1 MPDATKPP
9 KPPSTY
15 RNFVARFPELGE
27 AWENARAAEKAGPL
41 DHKTRRLMKLAVAIG
56 AMREGAVH
64 SATRKAKAAGATED
78 ELYQTVALAASTL
91 GFPSTVAV
99 YSWVTDT
106 LTED

>member
-1 MPDATKPP
+1 MPDPTKPP

-15 RNFVARFPELGE
+15 RHFVERFPKLGE
-27 AWENARAAEKAGPL
+27 AWENVREAEETGPL
-41 DHKTRRLMKLAVAIG
+41 DHRTRRLMKLAVAVG

-64 SATRKAKAAGATED
+64 SAVRKAQAAGAGED
-78 ELYQTVALAASTL
+78 AIYQTVALAASTL

-106 LTED
+106 LEKG